1 MTRLQAQHGQNVVK
15 AGPGSSVV
23 HMWHDS
29 LGFLSTSQAL
39 CVAAKALRT
48 ESRTE
53 LTQFALPL
61 VLLFSASTAIRSWN
75 PIAWAARPYKIVRC
89 RGRGMS
95 SPIADQ
101 CVSHL
106 GESAMG
112 VLMCCYGG
120 DGGQDEPRLYL
131 WLSVLIAAVAR
142 GVLVR
147 RRQRL
152 RDAARGREACWAARV
167 HGRHPGGPWATRR
180 SRSSSAAGRSA
191 SSSSTSR
198 CTSARPSRTRSAATA
213 RSRSSSR
220 SRPPVDDSYDTWK
233 DDMPWLTLYFVLG
246 PWAALVLYQRIAETP
261 WLL

>member
-1 MTRLQAQHGQNVVK
+1 MRASYYGGDAPRAPSPFAEPFYGHGAPQANPYGDGGGGYDPDGAPRQQDWYSG
-15 AGPGSSVV
+15 AALPC
-23 HMWHDS
+23 

-112 VLMCCYGG
+112 VLMCCYTVTA
-120 DGGQDEPRLYL
+120 DKDEPRLYL

-142 GVLVR
+142 
-147 RRQRL
+147 
-152 RDAARGREACWAARV
+152 AACWCGVNAKRGDCKVAILKSL
-167 HGRHPGGPWATRR
+167 T
-180 SRSSSAAGRSA
+180 
-191 SSSSTSR
+191 
-198 CTSARPSRTRSAATA
+198 
-213 RSRSSSR
+213 
-220 SRPPVDDSYDTWK
+220 RPPVDDSYDTWK